1 MGNLFGKKK
10 HSSRVTEQDKAV
22 LQLKQQRDRLKVYQK
37 RIELQLVKDKDTAR
51 QLLAKGNKQRALLML
66 RKKKYQESLLE
77 KTDKQLESIERMTH
91 DLEFAQIEVEVVKGL
106 KFGNEALNKLH
117 QILSIEDVEKIMD
130 ETAAAVE
137 YQKEIDAV
145 LAGGLTAEDEDD
157 VLQELADIIQESQ
170 GPISL
175 PEVPDDELPT
185 REPQVPADKVKEAK
199 KQRVMIEA

>member
-1 MGNLFGKKK
+1 
-10 HSSRVTEQDKAV
+10 VTEQDKAV

-117 QILSIEDVEKIMD
+117 EILSVEDVEKIMD

-157 VLQELADIIQESQ
+157 VLQELEDIIQESQ
-170 GPISL
+170 VSL

-185 REPQVPADKVKEAK
+185 RVPQVPADKVREPRKQHVMVEA
-199 KQRVMIEA
+199 